1 MEIFA
6 EILKFTIPSVL
17 ALLVA
22 FLAIDR
28 FLKNEDQRRNYKI
41 RKATH
46 SQMLPIRLAAYERL
60 VLFLE
65 RTAPESLIL
74 RVQSAGMN
82 NVQLQQTLLAT
93 IRQEYEH
100 NFAQQLYISEQAA
113 SVVKTAKESLIQL
126 INLAAAKVDSTASST
141 QLSVLIIES
150 YYATEIPPVKVAIDF
165 LKAEVRSYFG

>member
-1 MEIFA
+1 MEILA

-28 FLKNEDQRRNYKI
+28 FLKNEDHRRNYEM
-41 RKATH
+41 RKATL
-46 SQMLPIRLAAYERL
+46 SQMIPIRLAAYERL

-74 RVQSAGMN
+74 RVQNSEMN
-82 NVQLQQTLLAT
+82 NVQLQQALLAT

-113 SVVKTAKESLIQL
+113 AVVKNAKESLIQL
-126 INLAAAKVDSTASST
+126 INLAASKVESTASST

-150 YYATEIPPVKVAIDF
+150 YYAAETPPVKVAVDL
-165 LKAEVRSYFG
+165 LKAEVRGYFG